1 MKYKV
6 GLISLGCDKNRV
18 DAEVMLHELKED
30 GFEIVNDEKLADI
43 IIVNTCGFIESAKM
57 ESIETIL
64 EMAQNKQDGN
74 CKAIIATGCM
84 AERYK
89 QDLLNEM
96 PELDAVVGTGNYQ
109 NIVEVVNNILKGN
122 NKIVKVGNINYN
134 LEYNERILSTPN
146 HYAYIK
152 IAEGCN
158 NNCSYCIIPQLRG
171 RYRSRK
177 IEDIIKEAKQLANQ
191 GVKEIIIVAQD
202 TTMYGI
208 DLYKK
213 KSLAVLLKEIEKIE
227 GIEWIRVMYSY
238 PEEIDDEL
246 IETIKN
252 SDKICQYFDIPI
264 QHISNKILK
273 LMNRRTTKER
283 ILEVIDNIRNNIP
296 NAVIRTS
303 LIVGF
308 PNETEEDFNELVDF
322 IKEYRLDRVGIFEY
336 SQEEGTRAALFDN
349 QISDEVKKYRKE
361 KLMKIQSKIALE
373 KNMKLVGN
381 IVEVIIDGITDEGVY
396 YGRSYA
402 DAPEIDQTI
411 YVETSLEY
419 KKGDIIS
426 VKITKAYN
434 YDLLGVDV
442 YEFSKQDNN
451 I

>member
-18 DAEVMLHELKED
+18 DAEVMLHELKEN
-30 GFEIVNDEKLADI
+30 GFEIVNDEKIADI

-64 EMAQNKQDGN
+64 EMAQNKQEGK
-74 CKAIIATGCM
+74 CKAVIATGCM

-146 HYAYIK
+146 HYAYLK

-177 IEDIIKEAKQLANQ
+177 IEDILKEAKQLANI
-191 GVKEIIIVAQD
+191 GVKELIIVAQD

-208 DLYKK
+208 DIYKK
-213 KSLAVLLKEIEKIE
+213 KSLSMLLKEIEKIE

-252 SDKICQYFDIPI
+252 SQKICRYFDIPI
-264 QHISNKILK
+264 QHISDKILK
-273 LMNRRTTKER
+273 LMNRRTTKQK
-283 ILEVIDNIRNNIP
+283 ILNVIDNIRKNIP
-296 NAVIRTS
+296 DAIIRTS
-303 LIVGF
+303 LIVAF
-308 PNETEEDFNELVDF
+308 PNETDDDFNELVDF
-322 IKEYRLDRVGIFEY
+322 IKEYKLDRVGIFEY
-336 SQEEGTRAALFDN
+336 SQEEGTRAALLDN
-349 QISDEVKKYRKE
+349 QISDEVKTYRKE

-373 KNMKLVGN
+373 KNMKLIGYDVN
-381 IVEVIIDGITDEGVY
+381 VIIDGKTNEGMY
-396 YGRSYA
+396 FGRTYA
-402 DAPEIDQTI
+402 DAPEIDQTV
-411 YVETSLEY
+411 YFDASKDY
-419 KKGDIIS
+419 NRGDIVS

-442 YEFSKQDNN
+442 NEFSK
-451 I
+451 

>member
-1 MKYKV
+1 MMKYKV

-18 DAEVMLHELKED
+18 DAEVMLHELKQN
-30 GFEIVNDEKLADI
+30 GFEIVNDEKIADI

-64 EMAQNKQDGN
+64 EMAQNKQEGN
-74 CKAIIATGCM
+74 CKAVIATGCM

-146 HYAYIK
+146 HYAYLK

-177 IEDIIKEAKQLANQ
+177 IEDIIKEAKQLANI
-191 GVKEIIIVAQD
+191 GVKELIIVAQD

-208 DLYKK
+208 DIYKK
-213 KSLAVLLKEIEKIE
+213 KSLSMLLKEIEKIE

-252 SDKICQYFDIPI
+252 SQKICRYFDMPI
-264 QHISNKILK
+264 QHISDKILK
-273 LMNRRTTKER
+273 LMNRRTTKQK
-283 ILEVIDNIRNNIP
+283 ILNVIDNIRKNIP
-296 NAVIRTS
+296 DAVIRTS

-308 PNETEEDFNELVDF
+308 PNETDDDFNELVEF
-322 IKEYRLDRVGIFEY
+322 IKEYKLDRVGIFEY
-336 SQEEGTRAALFDN
+336 SQEEGTRAALLDN
-349 QISDEVKKYRKE
+349 QISDEVKTYRKE

-373 KNMKLVGN
+373 KNMKLIGN
-381 IVEVIIDGITDEGVY
+381 EVNVIIDGKTNEGMY
-396 YGRSYA
+396 FGRTYA
-402 DAPEIDQTI
+402 DAPEIDQTV
-411 YVETSLEY
+411 YFDASKDY
-419 KKGDIIS
+419 NRGDIVS

-442 YEFSKQDNN
+442 NEFSK
-451 I
+451 

>member
-18 DAEVMLHELKED
+18 DAEVMLHELKQN
-30 GFEIVNDEKLADI
+30 GFEIVNDEKIADI

-64 EMAQNKQDGN
+64 EMAQNKQEGN
-74 CKAIIATGCM
+74 CKAVIATGCM

-146 HYAYIK
+146 HYAYLK

-177 IEDIIKEAKQLANQ
+177 IEDIIKEAKQLANI
-191 GVKEIIIVAQD
+191 GVKELIIVAQD

-208 DLYKK
+208 DIYKK
-213 KSLAVLLKEIEKIE
+213 KSLSMLLKEIEKIE

-252 SDKICQYFDIPI
+252 SQKICRYFDMPI
-264 QHISNKILK
+264 QHISDKILK
-273 LMNRRTTKER
+273 LMNRRTTKQK
-283 ILEVIDNIRNNIP
+283 ILNVIDNIRKNIP
-296 NAVIRTS
+296 DAVIRTS

-308 PNETEEDFNELVDF
+308 PNETDDDFNELVEF
-322 IKEYRLDRVGIFEY
+322 IKEYKLDRVGIFEY
-336 SQEEGTRAALFDN
+336 SQEEGTRAALLDN
-349 QISDEVKKYRKE
+349 QISDEVKTYRKE

-373 KNMKLVGN
+373 KNMKLIGN
-381 IVEVIIDGITDEGVY
+381 EVNVIIDGKTNEGMY
-396 YGRSYA
+396 FGRTYA
-402 DAPEIDQTI
+402 DAPEIDQTV
-411 YVETSLEY
+411 YFDASKDY
-419 KKGDIIS
+419 NRGDIVS

-442 YEFSKQDNN
+442 NEFSK
-451 I
+451 